1 MLTISLSN
9 EQMNPKSLAAE
20 LIGTFALCFGGILS
34 IYNSSGNLLV
44 PALAHGLILA
54 VFISAFGAVSGGH
67 FNPAVTAAMLV
78 TKRMKSNE
86 GISYMIAQ
94 VIGGALAGVAVIGC
108 GFNKEVVIQGTPT
121 YGANTGVFQ
130 AILVEAIL
138 TGFLIFAVLG
148 TAVDKRAPKVG
159 GLFIGLTVTF
169 DILAGGPITG
179 GAMNPARWLGPTL
192 ISMNDFGH
200 AVVYLI
206 GPFVGAIL
214 AALIYDK
221 VIAPDQVAE

>member
-1 MLTISLSN
+1 
-9 EQMNPKSLAAE
+9 MNQKSLAAE

-34 IYNSSGNLLV
+34 IHNSSGNLLI
-44 PALAHGLILA
+44 PAFAHGLILV

-78 TKRMKSNE
+78 TKRMKPNE
-86 GISYMIAQ
+86 GIAYMIAQ
-94 VIGGALAGVAVIGC
+94 VVGGALGSVAVIAC
-108 GFNKEVVIQGTPT
+108 GLTKDIVASGTPT
-121 YGANTGVFQ
+121 FASPIGILQAN
-130 AILVEAIL
+130 IVEAIL

-192 ISMNDFGH
+192 ITMKDFGH
-200 AVVYLI
+200 AAVYLI

-214 AALIYDK
+214 AALICDK
-221 VIAPDQVAE
+221 VIAPDQAAE